1 MSTRS
6 PRSVGEE
13 PAPDLQVLVVGEA
26 LVDIVERDGETVEH
40 VGGSPAN
47 VALGLGRRGLA
58 VGLLTQLADDVRG
71 RAIVEHL
78 TASGVEVLPESM
90 TAAATSTARALIGA
104 DGQAEYEFDIEW
116 SALPDPRGPAPRVLH
131 AGSIA
136 AFLAPGAESVRQ
148 MLSRS
153 TAQEITFD
161 PNIRPALLGAHAT
174 VFDDYEATARLASV
188 VKMSDQDAAWLY
200 PGATVDQV
208 VDRVLELGPRLVAI
222 TSGAEGAI
230 IASPAHRARIPAVR
244 VDVVDTIGAGDTFMS
259 SLVSSVLAHG
269 SAGLGLSDLRRI
281 GASAVRAAAI
291 TVSRAGA
298 DLPWRSEL

>member
-1 MSTRS
+1 M
-6 PRSVGEE
+6 
-13 PAPDLQVLVVGEA
+13 
-26 LVDIVERDGETVEH
+26 H

-47 VALGLGRRGLA
+47 VALGIGRRGLA

-78 TASGVEVLPESM
+78 TASGVEVLPESI

-104 DGQAEYEFDIEW
+104 DGQAEYEFDIAW
-116 SALPDPRGPAPRVLH
+116 TAFPPRGPAPRVLH
-131 AGSIA
+131 TGSIA

-148 MLSRS
+148 MLRRS
-153 TAQEITFD
+153 TAEEITFD
-161 PNIRPALLGAHAT
+161 PNIRPALLGAHAA
-174 VFDDYEATARLASV
+174 VFDDYESTARLASV

-200 PGATVDQV
+200 PGATLDQV
-208 VDRVLELGPRLVAI
+208 IDRVLELGPRLVAI
-222 TSGAEGAI
+222 TSGADGAI
-230 IASPAHRARIPAVR
+230 IAAPDQRARIPAVR

-269 SAGLGLSDLRRI
+269 SAGLGLSDLQRI